1 MTNAN
6 LCSIIKEICNLDV
19 NFLENK
25 YFDSVLAEMQEVIN
39 EANLNLEGNILK
51 NDTKSVKIEYLDD
64 KQLYTISVADIDG
77 DSTGEYKQISAWL
90 FDDTQ
95 TAKDAAAVGI
105 DFSEA
110 LRKEL
115 GIVIQKKSV
124 NNLIDLPTAQKG
136 IDNNINGFTKKMLD
150 IFPALKDEYKDHVA
164 HYGNFLYLN
173 FFGEH
178 LVPRMIRLFEE
189 GTTKQIRKFY
199 NTIVDFY
206 VQGDNDTINTL
217 VALLAA
223 TAYKNDN
230 VTAKIREMLAE
241 NSHFLNSFNM
251 FIPVFAKNKKLLSA
265 LTK

>member
-1 MTNAN
+1 M
-6 LCSIIKEICNLDV
+6 
-19 NFLENK
+19 ENK
-25 YFDSVLAEMQEVIN
+25 YFDSVLAEMQEVIK
-39 EANLNLEGNILK
+39 EANLKLEDNILK
-51 NDTKSVKIEYLDD
+51 NDTKSVKIEYLEE

-77 DSTGEYKQISAWL
+77 ETVSEYKQISAWL

-105 DFSEA
+105 DFAEA
-110 LRKEL
+110 LRKEF
-115 GIVIQKKSV
+115 GIKAERKTV

-136 IDNNINGFTKKMLD
+136 VDNNVNALTKKMLD
-150 IFPALKDEYKDHVA
+150 IFPALKDEYKSHVA
-164 HYGNFLYLN
+164 HFGNFLYLN

-189 GTTKQIRKFY
+189 GTTKQIKKFY

-206 VQGDNDTINTL
+206 VQGDNDTINTV

-223 TAYKNDN
+223 AAYKNDT

-241 NSHFLNSFNM
+241 DKHFLNSFNM
-251 FIPVFAKNKKLLSA
+251 FIPVFAKNKKLMAA
-265 LTK
+265 LIKK

>member
-1 MTNAN
+1 M
-6 LCSIIKEICNLDV
+6 
-19 NFLENK
+19 ENK
-25 YFDSVLAEMQEVIN
+25 YFDSVLAEMQEVIK
-39 EANLNLEGNILK
+39 EANLKLEDNILK
-51 NDTKSVKIEYLDD
+51 NDTKSVKIEYLEE

-77 DSTGEYKQISAWL
+77 ETVSEYKQISAWL

-105 DFSEA
+105 DFAEA
-110 LRKEL
+110 LRKEF
-115 GIVIQKKSV
+115 GIKAERKTV

-136 IDNNINGFTKKMLD
+136 VDNNVNALTKKMLD
-150 IFPALKDEYKDHVA
+150 IFPALKDEYKSHVA

-189 GTTKQIRKFY
+189 GTTKQIKKFY

-206 VQGDNDTINTL
+206 VQGDNDTINTV

-223 TAYKNDN
+223 AAYKNDT

-241 NSHFLNSFNM
+241 DKHFLNSFNM
-251 FIPVFAKNKKLLSA
+251 FIPVFAKNKKLIATLI
-265 LTK
+265 KK